1 MTIRG
6 KYMNMKVMGRDPS
19 ILSSLPDTKLFSN
32 KNFDEMIQKYETVII
47 KPNAGGGGAGVMKV
61 SRLPEG
67 KYLVHKGAGK
77 KVLSSKA
84 AALRYLEGSTISRR
98 HIVQQYIPLS
108 TIDGCPFDLRVMI
121 QRKKGVPWTITG
133 KLAKVAG
140 ANHFITNVARSRGYV
155 LPALSALTKSF
166 SDKKAETILKKLDRI
181 CLSAAKQLEIA
192 YGFQTIGFDIAID
205 QKGNPW
211 ILESNSKPA
220 ISFFRK
226 LQDKSLYRRMLEM
239 APSKEYRKHFMII

>member
-1 MTIRG
+1 
-6 KYMNMKVMGRDPS
+6 MNMKVMGRDPS
-19 ILSSLPDTKLFSN
+19 LLSSLPETKLYTEV
-32 KNFDEMIQKYETVII
+32 NFDMMIQRYETVIL
-47 KPNAGGGGAGVMKV
+47 KPNRGGGGAGVMKV
-61 SRLPEG
+61 SRLVGG
-67 KYLVHKGAGK
+67 KYIIQRGAMK
-77 KVLSSKA
+77 KVFSSRASTIGYINQYKSSKT
-84 AALRYLEGSTISRR
+84 Y
-98 HIVQQYIPLS
+98 IVQRYIPLS
-108 TIDGCPFDLRVMI
+108 TIDDSPFDLRVMV

-140 ANHFITNVARSRGYV
+140 TNHFITNVARSRGYI

-166 SDKKAETILKKLDRI
+166 SNKKAAAILKKLDRI
-181 CLSAAKQLEIA
+181 CLSAAKQLEAA

-226 LQDKSLYRRMLEM
+226 LQDKSFYRQMLDM
-239 APSKEYRKHFMII
+239 APSKDYRKHFMML